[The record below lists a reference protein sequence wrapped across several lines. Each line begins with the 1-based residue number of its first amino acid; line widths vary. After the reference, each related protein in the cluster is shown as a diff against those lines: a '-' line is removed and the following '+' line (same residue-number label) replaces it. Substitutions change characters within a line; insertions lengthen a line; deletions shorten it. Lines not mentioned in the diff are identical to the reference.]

1 MALILFVD
9 DDPYTLETMTK
20 AAEVLGHRAVVAD
33 SYQAALAV
41 LGNTMPDLI
50 FTDMNLT
57 GKNGISLVQEIKGQ
71 SSTAGIPVIILS
83 ASPEVATV
91 EEAQAAGALAY
102 LNKPV
107 RLNKLQEVIEFY
119 TTQQPGRPSYAA

>member
-9 DDPYTLETMTK
+9 DDPYTLETLTK
-20 AAEVLGHRAVVAD
+20 AAEVLGHKAVVAD
-33 SYQAALAV
+33 SCQTALSL
-41 LGNTMPDLI
+41 LGETTPDLI

-57 GKNGISLVQEIKGQ
+57 GSNGINLVQEIKGQ

-83 ASPEVATV
+83 ASPEVATAD
-91 EEAQAAGALAY
+91 EAQAAGALAF

-107 RLNKLQEVIEFY
+107 RLNQLQEVIRVY
-119 TTQQPGRPSYAA
+119 TAH

>member
-9 DDPYTLETMTK
+9 DDPYTLETLTK
-20 AAEVLGHRAVVAD
+20 AAEVLGHQAIVAN
-33 SYQAALAV
+33 SYEAALSLLV
-41 LGNTMPDLI
+41 EIVPDLI

-57 GKNGISLVQEIKGQ
+57 SKNGISLVQEIKGR

-83 ASPEVATV
+83 ASPEVATA

-102 LNKPV
+102 LLKPV
-107 RLNKLQEVIEFY
+107 RLSTLQEVI
-119 TTQQPGRPSYAA
+119 RIYATH

>member
-9 DDPYTLETMTK
+9 DDPYTLVTMTK
-20 AAEVLGHRAVVAD
+20 AAEVLGHRAIVAD
-33 SYQAALAV
+33 SYQAAMAV
-41 LGNTMPDLI
+41 LVKTTPDLI

-119 TTQQPGRPSYAA
+119 TTQQANRPSHAA

>member
-9 DDPYTLETMTK
+9 DDPYTLETLTK
-20 AAEVLGHRAVVAD
+20 AAEVLGHQAVVAD
-33 SYQAALAV
+33 SFQSALSV
-41 LGNTMPDLI
+41 LGKTKPDLI

-57 GKNGISLVQEIKGQ
+57 GKNGISLVQEIKGR

-83 ASPEVATV
+83 ASPEVATA

-102 LNKPV
+102 INKPV
-107 RLNKLQEVIEFY
+107 RLNKLQEVIQVY
-119 TTQQPGRPSYAA
+119 TTR

>member
-9 DDPYTLETMTK
+9 DDPYTLETLTK

-41 LGNTMPDLI
+41 LGTTTPDLI

-83 ASPEVATV
+83 ASPEVATA

-107 RLNKLQEVIEFY
+107 RLTRLQEVIEIY
-119 TTQQPGRPSYAA
+119 TAQLTDRPSHAA

>member
-9 DDPYTLETMTK
+9 DDPYTLETLTK
-20 AAEVLGHRAVVAD
+20 AAEVLGHKALVAD
-33 SYQAALAV
+33 SYQAAMSLLDEIV
-41 LGNTMPDLI
+41 PDLI

-57 GKNGISLVQEIKGQ
+57 GRNGISLVQEIKGQ

-83 ASPEVATV
+83 ASPEVAMA

-102 LNKPV
+102 LHKPV
-107 RLNKLQEVIEFY
+107 RLNKLQEVIQVY
-119 TTQQPGRPSYAA
+119 TAQ

>member
-83 ASPEVATV
+83 ASPEVATA

-102 LNKPV
+102 IIKPV
-107 RLNKLQEVIEFY
+107 RLDRLQEVIQSF
-119 TTQQPGRPSYAA
+119 TAH

>member
-20 AAEVLGHRAVVAD
+20 AAEVLGHRAMVAD

-41 LGNTMPDLI
+41 LGKTMPDLI

-119 TTQQPGRPSYAA
+119 TAHQPRRPSHAA

>member
-1 MALILFVD
+1 
-9 DDPYTLETMTK
+9 
-20 AAEVLGHRAVVAD
+20 VLGHRAVVAD

-41 LGNTMPDLI
+41 LGKTTPDLI

-119 TTQQPGRPSYAA
+119 TTQQANRPSHAA

>member
-9 DDPYTLETMTK
+9 DDPYTLETLTK

-33 SYQAALAV
+33 SFQAALLV
-41 LGNTMPDLI
+41 LGETVPDLI
-50 FTDMNLT
+50 FTDMNLI

-71 SSTAGIPVIILS
+71 SSTARIPVIILS
-83 ASPEVATV
+83 ASPEVATA

-102 LNKPV
+102 INKPV
-107 RLNKLQEVIEFY
+107 RLNKLQEVIRVY
-119 TTQQPGRPSYAA
+119 TTH

>member
-9 DDPYTLETMTK
+9 DDPYTLVTLTK
-20 AAEVLGHRAVVAD
+20 AAEVLGHQAMVAD
-33 SYQAALAV
+33 SYQAALS
-41 LGNTMPDLI
+41 LLRETIPDLI

-57 GKNGISLVQEIKGQ
+57 GETGISLVQEIKGR

-83 ASPEVATV
+83 ASPEVATA

-102 LNKPV
+102 LHKPV
-107 RLNKLQEVIEFY
+107 RLNKLQEVIRVY
-119 TTQQPGRPSYAA
+119 TAH